1 MIHTSKMRK
10 RKEEE
15 ERAKKSLHIDQSLAA
30 TALDLSIQHLGLQE
44 RFYKSDAFKKRTMH

>member
-1 MIHTSKMRK
+1 MRK